1 MVRPS
6 THHLQIQ
13 GSAWAEE
20 KSAVTTELAEQPM
33 KLFYLAKLEERGCGN
48 VDAKVA

>member
-6 THHLQIQ
+6 THHPQIQ
-13 GSAWAEE
+13 GSACAEA
-20 KSAVTTELAEQPM
+20 KSAVTTELADQTM
-33 KLFYLAKLEERGCGN
+33 KLFYLANLEEHGCGN